1 MLEAALG
8 ALVSPAGA
16 LVTACAFGAAVVVLL
31 VLGGRYA
38 PPNKEDLH
46 WPAFRATLPRLDGRT
61 VAITG
66 TTSGTGFVAAQA
78 LAEQGATV
86 LLLNRPSPRADASL
100 AALRKAV
107 PGGKLQ
113 AVACDLMDLASVR
126 AAAVKVAEECPEG
139 LDVLANN
146 AGVMGLKDDRTVD
159 GFDLQAQTNVLS
171 GFLLTRLLMPAL
183 NKAAA
188 RRGEARVVQQSSVAR
203 VGADLDAKFFAKCPA
218 GKLGGNNGQMLL
230 GGGQFERYHQ
240 TKMANLSLTYALG
253 DRLAAKGSKVIALC
267 AHPGVSSTNLTAT
280 SVEGGGMGGGFASN
294 FMKFS
299 QSQRDGSIGLVR
311 AIASPGAANK
321 DFYGPSGGLVGWLSR
336 GQLAFAGPAV
346 ELTLDARCDSERNK
360 QTVWRACEDA
370 VGALQL

>member
-1 MLEAALG
+1 MFEVVAG
-8 ALVSPAGA
+8 AWGSPATVLA
-16 LVTACAFGAAVVVLL
+16 AACFFCAAVAALL
-31 VLGGRYA
+31 VLGGRYT
-38 PPNKEDLH
+38 PPSKEDAH

-86 LLLNRPSPRADASL
+86 LLLNRPSSRADASL
-100 AALRKAV
+100 SALRMAV

-126 AAAVKVAEECPEG
+126 AAAAEVAKACPDG

-159 GFDLQAQTNVLS
+159 DFDVQSQTNVLS
-171 GFLLTRLLMPAL
+171 GFLLTQLLMPAL
-183 NKAAA
+183 SKAAA
-188 RRGEARVVQQSSVAR
+188 KRGEARVVQQTSVAR
-203 VGADLDAKFFAKCPA
+203 VGASIDAKFFAKGTA
-218 GKLGGNNGQMLL
+218 GKLGGNNGHMFL
-230 GGGQFERYHQ
+230 GGGQWERYHQ

-267 AHPGVSSTNLTAT
+267 AHPGVASTNLTAT
-280 SVEGGGMGGGFASN
+280 SVESGGMAGGFASN

-321 DFYGPSGGLVGWLSR
+321 DFYGPSGGLIGWLSR

-346 ELTLDARCDSERNK
+346 ELPLDARCNSEGNK
-360 QTVWRACEDA
+360 QTIWRACEDA
-370 VGALQL
+370 VGVLRL